1 MIRLAIT
8 TLTALT
14 ILQAPLVAEVSL
26 GETLEIQMWEDMKHR
41 NYTAVEEK
49 IAKEFQSIH
58 TFGALSRAAEINL
71 IKDLYLGTYEITN
84 VNVTESGDTIVITY
98 LISVK
103 EKIDN
108 KQLSSAPAPRLS
120 VWKKIDNKW
129 QWIAHANLK
138 EIPTTQGSPK

>member
-1 MIRLAIT
+1 MIRLAIA
-8 TLTALT
+8 TLTAFT
-14 ILQAPLVAEVSL
+14 VFQAPLFAESSL
-26 GETLEIQMWEDMKHR
+26 GEKLETQMWEDMKHR
-41 NYTAVEEK
+41 NYTAVEDK

-58 TFGALSRAAEINL
+58 TFGALARAAEINL
-71 IKDLYLGTYEITN
+71 IKDLYLGTYEISN
-84 VNVTESGDTIVITY
+84 VNVTEIGDTIVITY

-108 KQLSSAPAPRLS
+108 KQLSSTPAPRLS

-138 EIPTTQGSPK
+138 EVPATQGSAQ